1 MPRKSAQFGV
11 PRIDGRVGDVTR
23 DDVARTLRMME
34 TCRMMS
40 YEAETKKEERRLNR
54 QYGQMWK
61 AIEPYVSGK
70 KPYRDDIPAL
80 L

>member
-1 MPRKSAQFGV
+1 M
-11 PRIDGRVGDVTR
+11 TR

-54 QYGQMWK
+54 EYGQMWR

-70 KPYRDDIPAL
+70 KAYTEPSP
-80 L
+80 